1 MAETHGSER
10 SWAASAEETVR
21 RGDWRVRLEACT
33 AATAREAKSQESGPT
48 MVDVGERDA
57 GDASGAA
64 PRRVTPCRPMS
75 IRAQNSSS
83 SALAAPFSAA
93 QNILH
98 EATRPLC
105 LLIRHVSSARYLPLS
120 ITVGVMSGHSIL

>member
-64 PRRVTPCRPMS
+64 RRVTPPCRPMS
-75 IRAQNSSS
+75 FLAQNSPLAHSQLSS
-83 SALAAPFSAA
+83 QLAFP
-93 QNILH
+93 NIYLH
-98 EATRPLC
+98 GD
-105 LLIRHVSSARYLPLS
+105 I
-120 ITVGVMSGHSIL
+120 